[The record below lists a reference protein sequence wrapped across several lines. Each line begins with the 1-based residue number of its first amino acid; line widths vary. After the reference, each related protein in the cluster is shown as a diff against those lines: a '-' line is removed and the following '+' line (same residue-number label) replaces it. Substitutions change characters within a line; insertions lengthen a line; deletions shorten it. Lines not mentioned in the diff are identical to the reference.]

1 MLHQAGGLEGLWG
14 GGKEQM
20 RGDKGQR
27 SRINNCCKSC
37 SHGEAL
43 QQVAIQHATNKNT
56 SADITTFRKF
66 CPLVVVT
73 HYLCEVVRFTR

>member
-27 SRINNCCKSC
+27 SGINNCCKSC

-43 QQVAIQHATNKNT
+43 QQVAIQHATTIRQPT
-56 SADITTFRKF
+56 SRHFGSS
-66 CPLVVVT
+66 V
-73 HYLCEVVRFTR
+73 H